1 MKKDFIFK
9 ALIIA
14 TFVLTIFIL
23 EILLIGSC
31 SGKTAD
37 ANTVK
42 TEVVAFEK
50 TAIDTAIQ
58 PIEEIKPKKELYTV
72 TAYCACKKCC
82 GKTDGITASGVKAV
96 EGITVAADTKKLPF
110 GTQIEIDGHIY
121 TVQDRGGAIKGN
133 RLDIFF
139 DSHEKALE
147 FGRQQKYVTIIEK
160 EGL

>member
-1 MKKDFIFK
+1 MKNDFIFK
-9 ALIIA
+9 SLIIA
-14 TFVLTIFIL
+14 TFALAILIL

-31 SGKTAD
+31 SNENVD

-42 TEVVAFEK
+42 TEVVTFRK
-50 TAIDTAIQ
+50 TEAGTTIQ
-58 PIEEIKPKKELYTV
+58 PIEESKPKKELYTI

-110 GTQIEIDGHIY
+110 GTQVEIDGHIY

-133 RLDIFF
+133 RIDIYFE
-139 DSHEKALE
+139 SHEKALQYGKQTKE
-147 FGRQQKYVTIIEK
+147 IIILKGE
-160 EGL
+160 